1 MENLFSGIPNPSERT
16 PNEKNE
22 PSTNC
27 SCTKTDDLR
36 EKLILLAEKG
46 KINYSVKY
54 IQKANRD
61 ALEKIKIKY
70 DRKITEKS
78 SKMVSNLLVSKLSDI
93 LEKTDL
99 IDSSSELKQE
109 LDENELFKE
118 ELNELINDEL
128 MPYIPKIG
136 LVSGGVT
143 VIEKIIKKRMGK
155 QNEMGKPPDVNLGS

>member
-1 MENLFSGIPNPSERT
+1 MDSENINFPDFKIPEET
-16 PNEKNE
+16 PG
-22 PSTNC
+22 
-27 SCTKTDDLR
+27 DDGLR
-36 EKLILLAEKG
+36 EKLISLAEKG
-46 KINYSVKY
+46 KINYSTKY

-99 IDSSSELKQE
+99 IDSSSELKGE

-118 ELNELINDEL
+118 ELDEL
-128 MPYIPKIG
+128 VNDQLMPLIPQIG
-136 LVSGGVT
+136 LLTGGAT
-143 VIEKIIKKRMGK
+143 VVEKIIKKRMGK
-155 QNEMGKPPDVNLGS
+155 QNEMNKPPDVDLGS

>member
-1 MENLFSGIPNPSERT
+1 MENLFSGIPNSSEGT
-16 PNEKNE
+16 PNEKNG

-36 EKLILLAEKG
+36 EKLISLAEKG

-61 ALEKIKIKY
+61 AMEKIKIKY

-78 SKMVSNLLVSKLSDI
+78 SKMVSELLVSKLSDI

-99 IDSSSELKQE
+99 IDSSSELKKE

-118 ELNELINDEL
+118 ELNELVNDQL
-128 MPYIPKIG
+128 MPLIPQIG
-136 LVSGGVT
+136 LLSGGAT
-143 VIEKIIKKRMGK
+143 VVEKIIKKRVGK
-155 QNEMGKPPDVNLGS
+155 QNEMGKPPDVDLDS

>member
-1 MENLFSGIPNPSERT
+1 MDTENIDFNFEIPET
-16 PNEKNE
+16 GFKKKETE
-22 PSTNC
+22 PSI
-27 SCTKTDDLR
+27 DDGLR
-36 EKLILLAEKG
+36 EKLISLAEKG
-46 KINYSVKY
+46 KINYSPKY

-61 ALEKIKIKY
+61 ALEKIKMKY

-118 ELNELINDEL
+118 ELNELVNDQL
-128 MPYIPKIG
+128 IPLIPQIG
-136 LVSGGVT
+136 LISGGVT
-143 VIEKIIKKRMGK
+143 VVEKIVKKRMGK
-155 QNEMGKPPDVNLGS
+155 QGKMNEPPDVDLDS

>member
-1 MENLFSGIPNPSERT
+1 MNSENINFPDVNFEIPEET
-16 PNEKNE
+16 PGET
-22 PSTNC
+22 PI
-27 SCTKTDDLR
+27 DGLR
-36 EKLILLAEKG
+36 EKLISLAEKG
-46 KINYSVKY
+46 KINYSPKY

-61 ALEKIKIKY
+61 ALEKIKIEY

-93 LEKTDL
+93 LEKTTL
-99 IDSSSELKQE
+99 IESSDVLKQK

-118 ELNELINDEL
+118 EFTELINDEL

-143 VIEKIIKKRMGK
+143 VVEEIIKKRMGK
-155 QNEMGKPPDVNLGS
+155 QGKMREPPDVDLDS